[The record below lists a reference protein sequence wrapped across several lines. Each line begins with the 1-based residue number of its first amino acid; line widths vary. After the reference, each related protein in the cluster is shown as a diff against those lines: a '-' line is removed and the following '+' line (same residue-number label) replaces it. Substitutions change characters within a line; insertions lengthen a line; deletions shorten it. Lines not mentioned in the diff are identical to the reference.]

1 MSRKTLLFYAIASSL
16 LGFVARSQNTTEGKI
31 TIAGSL
37 HWDKTL
43 SVKDAF
49 VYLFESNTQKLIK
62 TETPTATGDFK
73 FENISKGT
81 YFLKV
86 VENDKTRFTG
96 NAFEAKNNVN
106 LAPISINAET
116 NLLDEVVITKT
127 KPYIERQQG
136 KMILNVESNIGSTG
150 SSAFEVLE
158 KAPGVNVDNN
168 DNISLRGKNGIL
180 VQIDGKLTPMTGS
193 NLANYLRG
201 IPSGSIDKIEFI
213 TNPSAKY
220 DAAGA
225 SIINIRMKKD
235 KKIGVNGSIASSYG
249 QGKYVKNNN
258 NLSLNYRD
266 QKVNLFG
273 NYSFVYREGF
283 NDLQLYRRFYE
294 DGNFIGAYEQE
305 NFLRM
310 NFRNNIVRFG
320 ADYFANKRHTLS
332 ATVNTVSN
340 KFNPTGNNRSNVY
353 DETDNLASRFQT
365 KNRSRDNWH
374 NHALNL
380 NHKFVIDTL
389 GTELNTDFDYANY
402 GNKTQQNFTTRYFDL
417 NNNEFQNPYLL
428 YGDIKG
434 DLKIYA
440 LKSDY
445 VTILKNK
452 MKLETGL
459 KSSYVKADNNLA
471 FYDKSSGV
479 PVFDPTKSNHFIYEE
494 NINAAYVITSKEYKK
509 WSFNIGLRVENTNIT
524 GKQLVNNTSF
534 KNSYTQLFPNAIF
547 SYTLNDKNGLE
558 LNYSRRISRPSYD
571 QLNPFKFFLDPT
583 TYKEGNPYLLPQ
595 STHSI
600 ELTHVYKQKIF
611 TTLNFSRTTDN
622 ITEVIAPSDEDQQLT
637 VQTNKNLNTVDIV
650 GLFAIVPVEVT
661 KWWNVNN
668 SLNFYYG
675 YYSGTVANTTIKNEG
690 NFTYNFNST
699 NSFKLGNGFTA
710 ELTGN
715 YRARE
720 VYAFMDVDPIWF
732 LNVGCQKKFKN
743 NSVLR
748 FALNDVFYTNRTT
761 ASTEF
766 TDYKENFKVARDT
779 RVATI
784 SYTYNFGQSNGSQRR
799 RTGGADD
806 IKQRAGSPSGG

>member
-1 MSRKTLLFYAIASSL
+1 MSVRSFLFHAIASTLVSL
-16 LGFVARSQNTTEGKI
+16 VAHSQNATQEKV
-31 TIAGSL
+31 TISGSL
-37 HWDKTL
+37 TFEKTTSPNEVL
-43 SVKDAF
+43 VS
-49 VYLFESNTQKLIK
+49 LFESDSKKLVK
-62 TETPTATGDFK
+62 TETPTEANDFK
-73 FENISKGT
+73 FENVAKGT
-81 YFLKV
+81 YFIKV
-86 VENDKTRFTG
+86 VENGKTRFLG
-96 NAFEAKNNVN
+96 NPFEAQNNVSLGAIVIGPEAN
-106 LAPISINAET
+106 I
-116 NLLDEVVITKT
+116 LDEVVVVKA

-168 DNISLRGKNGIL
+168 DNISLRGKSGIL
-180 VQIDGKLTPMTGS
+180 VQIDGKPTPMTGS

-225 SIINIRMKKD
+225 SIINIKMKKD
-235 KKIGVNGSIASSYG
+235 KKIGVNGSVSSSYG

-258 NLSLNYRD
+258 NVSLNYRD

-283 NDLQLYRRFYE
+283 NDLQLNRRFY
-294 DGNFIGAYEQE
+294 DNGTFIGAYEQD

-310 NFRNNIVRFG
+310 NFRNHIGRIG
-320 ADYFANKRHTLS
+320 ADYYANKRHTFGIIINS
-332 ATVNTVSN
+332 VSN
-340 KFNPTGNNRSNVY
+340 KFNPTGSNKSDVY

-374 NHALNL
+374 NHSVNL

-389 GTELNTDFDYANY
+389 GTELTTDFDYANY

-417 NNNEFQNPYLL
+417 NDNEFQNPYLL

-445 VTILKNK
+445 VTHLKNK
-452 MKLETGL
+452 IKLETGV

-494 NINAAYVITSKEYKK
+494 NINAAYIITSKEFKK
-509 WSFNIGLRVENTNIT
+509 WSYNIGLRVENTNIT
-524 GKQLVNNTSF
+524 GKQLVDNTSF
-534 KNSYTQLFPNAIF
+534 KNSYTQLFPNAVF
-547 SYTLNDKNGLE
+547 SYTLNEKNSLE

-622 ITEVIAPSDEDQQLT
+622 ITEVIAPSEEDQQLT

-650 GLFAIVPVEVT
+650 GLFAIVPIEVN
-661 KWWNVNN
+661 KWWNMNN

-690 NFTYNFNST
+690 NFTCNFNST
-699 NSFKLGNGFTA
+699 HSFKLGNGFTA
-710 ELTGN
+710 EWTGN

-720 VYAFMDVDPIWF
+720 IYAFMDVDPIWYM
-732 LNVGCQKKFKN
+732 NIGCQKKFKN

-748 FALNDVFYTNRTT
+748 FAFNDVFYTNRTT
-761 ASTEF
+761 ASTAF
-766 TDYKENFKVARDT
+766 TNYKENFKVARDT

-784 SYTYNFGQSNGSQRR
+784 SYTYNFGKNGGPQRR
-799 RTGGADD
+799 RTGGAED
-806 IKQRAGSPSGG
+806 IKQRAGSGNG

>member
-16 LGFVARSQNTTEGKI
+16 LGFAARSQNTTEDKI
-31 TIAGSL
+31 SISGNLTFEKTISAN
-37 HWDKTL
+37 
-43 SVKDAF
+43 AIF
-49 VYLFESNTQKLIK
+49 IYLIESDSKKLIK
-62 TETPTATGDFK
+62 TETPLETNDFK
-73 FENISKGT
+73 FENVSKGT
-81 YFLKV
+81 YFIKIV
-86 VENDKTRFTG
+86 ADGKTKHLG
-96 NAFEAKNNVN
+96 NPFEAKSN
-106 LAPISINAET
+106 LILQSIIIRADE
-116 NLLDEVVITKT
+116 NLLDEVVITKS

-136 KMILNVESNIGSTG
+136 KMILNVDSNIGSTG
-150 SSAFEVLE
+150 SSVFEVLE
-158 KAPGVNVDNN
+158 KAPGINVDNN

-180 VQIDGKLTPMTGS
+180 VQIDGKPTPMTGS

-201 IPSGSIDKIEFI
+201 IPSRSIDKIEFI

-225 SIINIRMKKD
+225 SIINIKMKKD
-235 KKIGVNGSIASSYG
+235 KKIGVNGSISSSYS
-249 QGKYVKNNN
+249 QGKYAKNNN

-266 QKVNLFG
+266 KKVNLFG
-273 NYSFVYREGF
+273 NYSFAYREGF
-283 NDLQLYRRFYE
+283 NDLQLDRKFYE
-294 DGNFIGAYEQE
+294 DGIFTGAYEQD

-310 NFRNNIVRFG
+310 NFRNHLARVG
-320 ADYFANKRHTLS
+320 ADFYANKKHTFGII
-332 ATVNTVSN
+332 VNNISN
-340 KFNPTGNNRSNVY
+340 KFNPTGSNRSDVF

-365 KNRSRDNWH
+365 KNRSRDHWH
-374 NHALNL
+374 NHSVNL

-389 GTELNTDFDYANY
+389 GTELTTDFDYANY
-402 GNKTQQNFTTRYFDL
+402 GNKTQQNFTTRYFNL
-417 NNNEFQNPYLL
+417 NNSEFQDPYLL

-445 VTILKNK
+445 VTVLKNNI
-452 MKLETGL
+452 KLETGV

-479 PVFDPTKSNHFIYEE
+479 PVFDPTKSNHFIHEE
-494 NINAAYVITSKEYKK
+494 NINAAYVITSKEFKK

-524 GKQLVNNTSF
+524 GKQLVDNTSF
-534 KNSYTQLFPNAIF
+534 KNSYTQLFPNAVF
-547 SYTLNDKNGLE
+547 SYTLNEKNSLE

-600 ELTHVYKQKIF
+600 ELTHVLKQKIF

-622 ITEVIAPSDEDQQLT
+622 ITEVIAPSEDDQQLT
-637 VQTNKNLNTVDIV
+637 IQTNKNLNTVDIV
-650 GLFAIVPVEVT
+650 GLFAIVPLEIN

-675 YYSGTVANTTIKNEG
+675 YYTGTVANTTIKNEG
-690 NFTYNFNST
+690 NFTCNFNST

-710 ELTGN
+710 EWTGN

-732 LNVGCQKKFKN
+732 MNIGCQKKFKN

-748 FALNDVFYTNRTT
+748 FAFNDIFYTNRTT
-761 ASTEF
+761 ASTAF

-784 SYTYNFGQSNGSQRR
+784 SYTYNFGKNNGPQRR

-806 IKQRAGSPSGG
+806 IKQRAGSSNG